1 MAPAECHGGAVA
13 DLAERS
19 GMLVRAGGL
28 EGWILMVKGRL
39 AVEIMYL
46 PRRRAREEAAD
57 CGMKPERGRARG
69 HGLAG
74 SHTLVMWT
82 RCVQVAG
89 GI

>member
-1 MAPAECHGGAVA
+1 MAPAECHVGAVA

-57 CGMKPERGRARG
+57 
-69 HGLAG
+69 
-74 SHTLVMWT
+74 
-82 RCVQVAG
+82 
-89 GI
+89 